1 MRTPPTSRIIL
12 PYIAEIEKWL
22 QIFLQSFSHI
32 FLFMAREKW
41 EESRAARDVVSQA
54 PFPCELYISFS
65 TSMNSFPESHPSR

>member
-32 FLFMAREKW
+32 FLFMARKKW
-41 EESRAARDVVSQA
+41 EESRAARDEEVTLMEHTTHAS
-54 PFPCELYISFS
+54 P
-65 TSMNSFPESHPSR
+65 HPSG